1 MWALL
6 GTKVLFCCC
15 LLLRQRRRRP
25 PGTRPVLPAR
35 SCLPGQALTR
45 PAPTL
50 PHPPGPASEPTLA
63 PAPTGAHPSTQPV
76 ITGHPSVSPTAAH
89 PGPALA
95 SPALAAPSSLT
106 PRRRRDQTAAAPS
119 TLEPTKPAH
128 QSRQQQAYHGGLFPK
143 RRRGKGATT
152 KPCFTL

>member
-25 PGTRPVLPAR
+25 PGTRPVRHLSPPWHPPR
-35 SCLPGQALTR
+35 PALTQPGTR
-45 PAPTL
+45 PDRRSP
-50 PHPPGPASEPTLA
+50 SLA
-63 PAPTGAHPSTQPV
+63 PAPTGNHQAPKCVPHSDPPRPNARLPGTSDAV
-76 ITGHPSVSPTAAH
+76 ELGHQAA
-89 PGPALA
+89 
-95 SPALAAPSSLT
+95 SSLP

-119 TLEPTKPAH
+119 ALEPTKPAH

-143 RRRGKGATT
+143 RRRGRGATT
-152 KPCFTL
+152 KACFTL